1 MNIPQTALLEA
12 GRAGRPSPR
21 YSATRWVTKASNWLF
36 FAGAAAAALAL
47 GAQSL
52 WLLPLATTFF
62 ALGFA
67 TSDIARVQH
76 GLVTPIT
83 LFALGAAVTGLAD
96 VVGLAA
102 ADTPARYRYFVYTV
116 DSELP
121 LATRLAF
128 AGALLPIIG
137 FRVVARSPAWA
148 SIADVL
154 PRVRMHFSDRALV
167 IGGALLGVA
176 VVALRSFARVPDLGT
191 LTGILFFVP
200 SLVVFTLARV
210 GARRDLRH
218 ARYAALLV
226 ATLESIRALW
236 FAYLRGEI
244 LMPIAAFAFG
254 ILLGARSIR
263 PLRSPLFLPVYVLAG
278 IFALYFGRL
287 GEARSKGGVERLV
300 AVYEMDEASIP
311 LESSRRQQT
320 LLSRVT
326 TFNQLSQIGYL
337 VKRDGFRNGKTL
349 DYLGYA
355 FIPRFLWPEKPA
367 IAKGAWF
374 ALEIGQAYQRPD
386 GRITNSV
393 AMTIPGELYL
403 NFGWPGVVLGCLIF
417 GGLVAVFWTRTRF
430 WQEPEN
436 VFGSAFGFYL
446 LWTAFGLGADL
457 QLIVTTTAVYLMFV
471 GVSIARDLIAGA
483 ARSQS
488 PVLARGTR

>member
-1 MNIPQTALLEA
+1 
-12 GRAGRPSPR
+12 
-21 YSATRWVTKASNWLF
+21 
-36 FAGAAAAALAL
+36 
-47 GAQSL
+47 
-52 WLLPLATTFF
+52 
-62 ALGFA
+62 
-67 TSDIARVQH
+67 
-76 GLVTPIT
+76 
-83 LFALGAAVTGLAD
+83 
-96 VVGLAA
+96 
-102 ADTPARYRYFVYTV
+102 
-116 DSELP
+116 
-121 LATRLAF
+121 
-128 AGALLPIIG
+128 
-137 FRVVARSPAWA
+137 
-148 SIADVL
+148 
-154 PRVRMHFSDRALV
+154 
-167 IGGALLGVA
+167 
-176 VVALRSFARVPDLGT
+176 
-191 LTGILFFVP
+191 
-200 SLVVFTLARV
+200 
-210 GARRDLRH
+210 LRH

-226 ATLESIRALW
+226 AILESLRALW

-263 PLRSPLFLPVYVLAG
+263 PLRSPLFLPVYILGG

-287 GEARSKGGVERLV
+287 GETRSKGGVERVV

-311 LESSRRQQT
+311 LERAQRQQT

-337 VKRDGFRNGKTL
+337 AKRDGFRNGQTL

-374 ALEIGQAYQRPD
+374 ALEIGQAHQRPD

-403 NFGWPGVVLGCLIF
+403 NFGWPGVLLGCLVF
-417 GGLVAVFWTRTRF
+417 GGLFAVFWTRTGF
-430 WQEPEN
+430 WQEPDN

-457 QLIVTTTAVYLMFV
+457 QLVVTTTAVYLLFV
-471 GVSIARDLIAGA
+471 GVSVARDLVAGA